1 MLVKVPTHHE
11 KSKIRI
17 PYICS
22 MIYPHDFERKIGFD
36 LIKLRLKQYCLST
49 LGEGYVDKIRYNKK
63 FDLIQKLLLQVD
75 EFKNIIQ
82 FSENFPSHDYI
93 DVRPELSR
101 LRVIGTVIE
110 LSSLFDLKASL
121 TAITE
126 VQSFFKKSEPDQFP
140 VLKELGSNL
149 IIEKGILKKIVL
161 IVDERGKIRDGAS
174 KELKEVRS
182 SLRRKQGQIDRK
194 IIQSLNLAKSEGW
207 TNSDVEPTLR
217 NNRLVIPVQA
227 THKRKL
233 KGFIHDESATGQTVY
248 IEPADIFDANNEIRD
263 LENAEKREILKIL
276 IAFTEFLRPHL
287 DDLRAAYQYL
297 GLIDF
302 IRAKAKFA
310 LEIEAHLPVLMN
322 KQWVNW
328 VNARHPL
335 LFISHKEQNKEVV
348 PLNLKLDVKE
358 RILIISGPNAGGKSV
373 CLKTVGLN
381 QYMLQSGLLPGL
393 DESSEAGIFDNFFID
408 IGDEQSLENDLSTY
422 SSHLLNIKH
431 FILNSNKSTL
441 FLIDEFGTGTEP
453 QLGGAIAEAALEKL
467 NQNKSFGVITTH
479 YSNLKLL
486 ADTEE
491 GIVNG
496 AMLFDTHEMKPLY
509 QLKIGRPGSSFA
521 FEIARNIGFPKAVL
535 SNAAQK
541 TGKTQLDFD
550 QQLQQLEVD
559 KIALQKK
566 QQEINVADDFLAE
579 TVQKYED
586 LLKEVQ
592 NSKKEI
598 LSSARAEALKLIDG
612 SNKLIERTIK
622 EIKESQADKE
632 KTKEARKQIQQ
643 KSEKL
648 KNDREPGIS
657 KKKTYVKQKPTIEF
671 SDEAIKLGDSVQIK
685 EQETIGEVI
694 EINNDEAVIS
704 FNSIKFK
711 TPINRLNKV
720 SKKTGRQKARS
731 SRSSYSN
738 IMNDIN
744 DKMTNFNL
752 SIDVRGK
759 RAEEALHEVEKY
771 IDEAILL
778 SIKEVYIL
786 HGKGNG
792 ILRQVIRDHLNTI
805 GQVSQFKDQSSER
818 GGNGITVV
826 NLK

>member
-1 MLVKVPTHHE
+1 
-11 KSKIRI
+11 
-17 PYICS
+17 

-36 LIKLRLKQYCLST
+36 QVKLRLKHYCLST

-63 FDLIQKLLLQVD
+63 FDLIQRLLLQVD
-75 EFKNIIQ
+75 EFKDIIQ

-121 TAITE
+121 TTITD
-126 VQSFFKKSEPDQFP
+126 VQDFFKKSESEQFP
-140 VLKELGSNL
+140 ILKELGSNL
-149 IIEKGILKKIVL
+149 IVEKGILKKIIL

-182 SLRRKQGQIDRK
+182 DLRRKQGQIDRK

-207 TNSDVEPTLR
+207 TSSDVEPTLR

-248 IEPADIFDANNEIRD
+248 IEPAEIFDANNEIRD

-276 IAFTEFLRPHL
+276 IAFTDFLRPHL
-287 DDLRAAYQYL
+287 DELRAAYQYL

-310 LEIEAHLPVLMN
+310 IEVEAHMPVLFD

-335 LFISHKEQNKEVV
+335 LFISHKEQKKEVV
-348 PLNLKLDVKE
+348 PLNLKLDSKE

-393 DESSEAGIFDNFFID
+393 DESSEAGIFDNLFID

-431 FILNSNKSTL
+431 FILNSNRATL

-467 NQNKSFGVITTH
+467 NQNQSFGVITTH

-486 ADTEE
+486 ADSQE

-535 SNAAQK
+535 SNAAVK

-566 QQEINVADDFLAE
+566 QLEINVADNFLAE
-579 TVQKYED
+579 TVLKYEN

-592 NSKKEI
+592 SSKKEI
-598 LSSARAEALKLIDG
+598 LTSARDEALKLIDG

-632 KTKEARKQIQQ
+632 RTKEARKRIQQ
-643 KSEKL
+643 KSENL
-648 KNDREPGIS
+648 KS
-657 KKKTYVKQKPTIEF
+657 KKGSTKSNKKNLEQKQVSEKPLDDT
-671 SDEAIKLGDSVQIK
+671 IKLGDSVQIK

-694 EINNDEAVIS
+694 EIYDDEAIIS

-711 TPINRLNKV
+711 TPLSRLNKV
-720 SKKTGRQKARS
+720 SKKMARQKTRAAK
-731 SRSSYSN
+731 SSYSN
-738 IMNDIN
+738 IMSDIN
-744 DKMTNFNL
+744 DKMTNFDL
-752 SIDVRGK
+752 SLDVRGK
-759 RAEEALHEVEKY
+759 RAEEALNAVQKY

-778 SIKEVYIL
+778 SVKEVYIL
-786 HGKGNG
+786 HGKGDG
-792 ILRQVIRDHLNTI
+792 ILRQVIREYLNSVDQI
-805 GQVSQFKDQSSER
+805 SGSRDQSSER